1 VDGLRRQRQLNVY
14 GSYESVS
21 DFSYS
26 FYKSYAAV
34 CASALI
40 LGLPPPLGEWLLL
53 ESAQEPYAAQQLPP
67 GPPVG
72 PQRQPRHAEGR
83 EESVPEDLEVRLP
96 F

>member
-1 VDGLRRQRQLNVY
+1 MDGLRRQRQLSAY

-34 CASALI
+34 CASVLI
-40 LGLPPPLGEWLLL
+40 LGLPRPLGEWLLL
-53 ESAQEPYAAQQLPP
+53 ESDQEPYAGQQLPP
-67 GPPVG
+67 GLPVG
-72 PQRQPRHAEGR
+72 PQRQPRHAEGQ
-83 EESVPEDLEVRLP
+83 EESVSEDLEVRLP